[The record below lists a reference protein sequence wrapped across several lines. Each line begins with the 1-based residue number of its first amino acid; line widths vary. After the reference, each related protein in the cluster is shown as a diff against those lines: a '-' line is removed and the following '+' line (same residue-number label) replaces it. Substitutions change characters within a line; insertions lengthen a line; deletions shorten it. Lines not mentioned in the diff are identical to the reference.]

1 MYCKFECI
9 RLKTNNMKKIF
20 GFLVLTL
27 VLVACG
33 GNKDGRPL
41 QDYVSAFLNGNET
54 IVAFGKADLNTILN
68 KTEYKKIPKLGV
80 AIDIEVQDFKRS
92 LKLETPVFFAVEGPM
107 DEDGTPKTTYAF
119 FEVTNADSLVGKL
132 KHQGFDMNKEGDID
146 YFESGDVCLGV
157 RNNLAILITKKGE
170 FDGKLMLTDAFDK
183 TTNDVSEGKIDE
195 LLAAKGDVVL
205 GMSVANLYKTSN
217 TDLSKLSEDKQA
229 ELTEMVNDSYVQT
242 AMSFEKGK
250 VVIETKN
257 LFSDELKKKLFFK
270 NDASAGVVKKLGTGN
285 PTLGFAMNLDM
296 KKMQAFIDEYAP
308 TAMSEIGEMLGGE
321 FQMAL
326 AMGGKDGL
334 AGLLSGEVGM
344 VMVGNSNPNEGMSDF
359 NIYVGI
365 GKNGQMFA
373 SGAKSMLEIGMAQ
386 VDLDTKGIAAY
397 SNASFVP
404 QAGKRL
410 NVPTGCE
417 IFGKKGITAFINLEG
432 VDLSSFEFE
441 EEAKIIYLVKYVTF
455 EMDENG
461 SKIVIQA
468 KDGKEN
474 MLKQAM
480 DVMIEEFSGKIGN
493 MAI

>member
-1 MYCKFECI
+1 MT
-9 RLKTNNMKKIF
+9 LNKIDMRKYF

-27 VLVACG
+27 VIVSCG

-41 QDYVSAFLNGNET
+41 QDYVSSFLNGNET

-68 KTEYKKIPKLGV
+68 KTEYKKIPKLGIALDV
-80 AIDIEVQDFKRS
+80 EIQEFKRS
-92 LKLETPVFFAVEGPM
+92 LKLETPVFFAIEGPLA
-107 DEDGTPKTTYAF
+107 EDGTPKTTYAF

-132 KHQGFDMNKEGDID
+132 KYQGFDMNKEGDID
-146 YFESGDVCLGV
+146 YFQSGDVSLGV
-157 RNNLAILITKKGE
+157 RNNLAILITKKE
-170 FDGKLMLTDAFDK
+170 AFDGKQMLVDAFDK

-205 GMSVANLYKTSN
+205 GMSVGNLYKTSN
-217 TDLSKLSEDKQA
+217 TDLSKLSEEKQA
-229 ELTEMVNDSYVQT
+229 TLTDMVNDSYVQT
-242 AMSFEKGK
+242 ALSFEKGK
-250 VVIETKN
+250 VIIETKN
-257 LFSDELKKKLFFK
+257 LFTDELKKKLFFNK
-270 NDASAGVVKKLGTGN
+270 DATAKVVKKLGTGT

-308 TAMSEIGEMLGGE
+308 TAMSEIGDMLGGE

-334 AGLLSGEVGM
+334 AGLLSGEVGV
-344 VMVGNSNPNEGMSDF
+344 VMVGNTNPNEGMSDF
-359 NIYVGI
+359 NVYVGI

-373 SGAKSMLEIGMAQ
+373 TGAKSMLEIGMAK
-386 VDLDTKGIAAY
+386 VDLDSKGIAAY
-397 SNASFVP
+397 SNANFIP

-410 NVPTGCE
+410 NVPQGCE
-417 IFGKKGITAFINLEG
+417 VFGKKGITAFINLEG
-432 VDLSSFEFE
+432 VDLTSFEFE

-474 MLKQAM
+474 MLKQAV
-480 DVMIEEFSGKIGN
+480 DVMVKELSGKIGN

>member
-1 MYCKFECI
+1 M
-9 RLKTNNMKKIF
+9 NMKKIF

-27 VLVACG
+27 VLVSCG

-41 QDYVSAFLNGNET
+41 QDYVSSFLNGNES

-80 AIDIEVQDFKRS
+80 AIDIEVQEFKRS
-92 LKLETPVFFAVEGPM
+92 LKLETPVFFAIEGPLA
-107 DEDGTPKTTYAF
+107 EDGTPKTTYAF

-132 KHQGFDMNKEGDID
+132 KHQGFDMNKEGDVD
-146 YFESGDVCLGV
+146 YFQSGDVSLGV
-157 RNNLAILITKKGE
+157 RNNLAILISKKGE
-170 FDGKLMLTDAFDK
+170 FDGKQMLADAFDK

-217 TDLSKLSEDKQA
+217 TDLSKLGEDKQA

-242 AMSFEKGK
+242 ALSFENGK

-257 LFSDELKKKLFFK
+257 LFSEELKKKLFFK
-270 NDASAGVVKKLGTGN
+270 KDASASIVKKLGTGN

-308 TAMSEIGEMLGGE
+308 TAMSEIGDMLGGE

-334 AGLLSGEVGM
+334 AGLLSGEVGV

-373 SGAKSMLEIGMAQ
+373 NGAKSMLEIGMAK
-386 VDLDTKGIAAY
+386 VDLDSKGIAAY
-397 SNASFVP
+397 SNASFIP

-410 NVPTGCE
+410 NVPKGCDV
-417 IFGKKGITAFINLEG
+417 FGKKGITGFINLEG

-441 EEAKIIYLVKYVTF
+441 EEAKVIYLVKYVTF

-474 MLKQAM
+474 MLKQAV
-480 DVMIEEFSGKIGN
+480 DVIVEELSGKIGN

>member
-1 MYCKFECI
+1 MQI
-9 RLKTNNMKKIF
+9 LIQLTLNKIDMRKYF

-27 VLVACG
+27 VIVSCG

-41 QDYVSAFLNGNET
+41 QDYVSSFLNGNET

-68 KTEYKKIPKLGV
+68 KTEYKKIPKLGIALDV
-80 AIDIEVQDFKRS
+80 EIQEFKRS
-92 LKLETPVFFAVEGPM
+92 LKLETPVFFAIEGPLA
-107 DEDGTPKTTYAF
+107 EDGAPKTTYAF

-132 KHQGFDMNKEGDID
+132 KYQGFDMNKEGDID
-146 YFESGDVCLGV
+146 YFQSGDVSLGV
-157 RNNLAILITKKGE
+157 RNNLAILITKKE
-170 FDGKLMLTDAFDK
+170 AFDGKQMLVDAFDK

-205 GMSVANLYKTSN
+205 GMSVGNLYKTSN
-217 TDLSKLSEDKQA
+217 TDLSKLSEEKQA
-229 ELTEMVNDSYVQT
+229 TLTDMVNDSYVQT
-242 AMSFEKGK
+242 ALSFEKGK
-250 VVIETKN
+250 VIIETKN
-257 LFSDELKKKLFFK
+257 LFTDELKKKLFFNK
-270 NDASAGVVKKLGTGN
+270 DATAKVVKKLGTGT
-285 PTLGFAMNLDM
+285 PKLGFAMNLDM
-296 KKMQAFIDEYAP
+296 KKMQTFIDEYAP
-308 TAMSEIGEMLGGE
+308 TAMSEIGDMLGGE

-334 AGLLSGEVGM
+334 AGLLSGEVGV
-344 VMVGNSNPNEGMSDF
+344 VMVGNTNPNEGMSDF
-359 NIYVGI
+359 NVYVGI

-373 SGAKSMLEIGMAQ
+373 TGAKSMLEIGMAK
-386 VDLDTKGIAAY
+386 VDLDSKGIAAY
-397 SNASFVP
+397 SNANFIP

-410 NVPTGCE
+410 NVPQGCE
-417 IFGKKGITAFINLEG
+417 VFGKKGITAFINLEG
-432 VDLSSFEFE
+432 VDLTSFEFE

-474 MLKQAM
+474 MLKQAV
-480 DVMIEEFSGKIGN
+480 DVMVEELSGKIGN

>member
-1 MYCKFECI
+1 
-9 RLKTNNMKKIF
+9 MKKIF

-217 TDLSKLSEDKQA
+217 TDLSKLSEDKQT

-386 VDLDTKGIAAY
+386 VDLDAKGIAAF

-410 NVPTGCE
+410 NVPKGCE

>member
-1 MYCKFECI
+1 
-9 RLKTNNMKKIF
+9 MKKIF

-54 IVAFGKADLNTILN
+54 IVAFGKVDLNTILD

-257 LFSDELKKKLFFK
+257 LFSDGLKKKLFFK
-270 NDASAGVVKKLGTGN
+270 NDVSAGVVKKLGTGS

-334 AGLLSGEVGM
+334 SGLLSGEVGM

-386 VDLDTKGIAAY
+386 VDLDAKGIAAY
-397 SNASFVP
+397 SNANFVP

-410 NVPTGCE
+410 NVPKGCE
-417 IFGKKGITAFINLEG
+417 IFGKKGVTAFINLEG